1 MKLALVGPT
10 FPYRGGISQYT
21 TSLYHALCE
30 HHEVLLVSFSRQYPS
45 FLFPGTSQRDNSL
58 EPFRAPAE
66 FLLDS
71 VNPISWKQTARRI
84 LTFDPDVVVF
94 QWWQPFFSLAYGNVA
109 GQLKSLSSRPVSIL
123 YLCHNVR
130 AHERFSI
137 PLASTLQDRLIRF
150 AFRHV
155 DAFLVHAGEL
165 DQVVRQFREDARVG
179 HIFHPLYE
187 FFARPPGA
195 SPRVKGDRKR
205 ILFFGKIRPYKGLEV
220 LIEALPLL
228 DEKLDLELVVAGE
241 FYIDPRP
248 LKEHVRASGTGVK
261 VTWIDHY
268 IENERVSELF
278 ESTDLVVLPYRSA
291 TQSGVVP
298 VAYQFDVPVIAS
310 NVGGLSEV
318 IEEGRTGYLFPA
330 GDSAA
335 LAERINR
342 FFKEDDPEFFRTEI
356 RKFKS
361 RLSWAQVVERIQELG
376 CR

>member
-10 FPYRGGISQYT
+10 YPFRGGISQYT
-21 TSLYHALCE
+21 TSLYHALSQQ
-30 HHEVLLVSFSRQYPS
+30 HEVLLVSFSRQYPS
-45 FLFPGTSQRDNSL
+45 FLFPGTSQQDNSL
-58 EPFRAPAE
+58 QPFGAPAE

-84 LTFDPDVVVF
+84 LSFDPDVVVF
-94 QWWQPFFSLAYGNVA
+94 QWWQPFFSLAYGNVVR
-109 GQLKSLSSRPVSIL
+109 QLKTSSRPVSIL

-130 AHERFSI
+130 AHERSSI

-155 DAFLVHAGEL
+155 DAFLVHAREL
-165 DQVVRQFREDARVG
+165 EEVVRQFRQDARIG

-187 FFARPPGA
+187 FYSRPSKAP
-195 SPRVKGDRKR
+195 PRVKGDRRR

-228 DEKLDLELVVAGE
+228 DESLDLELVVAGE
-241 FYIDPRP
+241 FYIDPNP
-248 LKEHVRASGTGVK
+248 LKEHVLESGAGVK

-278 ESTDLVVLPYRSA
+278 GAADLVVLPYRSA

-318 IEEGRTGYLFPA
+318 IEEGKTGYLFPA

-335 LAERINR
+335 LAGRINR
-342 FFKEDDPEFFRTEI
+342 FFTEDDPESFRAEI

-376 CR
+376 CC